1 MTSFHGSE
9 GFLSEVDNASGDI
22 IMSTATASSVDRMV
36 FRKTNAH
43 WGRHIS
49 VTPNNSTNRHL
60 SYGRIILNHA
70 TPSVSFDNGGQE
82 TGFIVLKGQVQV
94 RTSGQH
100 IAIGQYDAVY
110 IPRDSHIEVSTDS
123 TADIAEF
130 SSDVEK
136 KYPFQVVRFA
146 EISKDPGLKFTT
158 GSASAQRHLHML
170 LAKNV
175 EAGRLVAG
183 FTYSEP
189 GNWTSWPPHEHA
201 KMLEEMYV
209 FFDMPAPAYAIQLV
223 YNNTE
228 YPELVTVVR
237 DGDAVLMPSGFHPNV
252 SVPNHRVCFL
262 WAMAAHREVEDRQFG
277 VVNVQPGFDQSG
289 SGLEAGRKK

>member
-1 MTSFHGSE
+1 MTT
-9 GFLSEVDNASGDI
+9 AADI
-22 IMSTATASSVDRMV
+22 HEANLVSSLPQEKMI

-43 WGRHIS
+43 VGRRIS
-49 VTPNNSTNRHL
+49 VSPKNSTNKHL
-60 SYGRIILNHA
+60 SYGRIILNAAHTSEKFSNGREETGLIVLSGAA
-70 TPSVSFDNGGQE
+70 TVRTGGQ
-82 TGFIVLKGQVQV
+82 TIDV
-94 RTSGQH
+94 T
-100 IAIGQYDAVY
+100 QYDAIY
-110 IPRDSHIEVSTDS
+110 IPRDSEIEVSTKSSVDF
-123 TADIAEF
+123 AEF
-130 SSDVEK
+130 SSDVDK
-136 KYPFQVVRFA
+136 RYPLQIVRFA
-146 EISKDPGLKFTT
+146 EISKDPGLKFPT
-158 GSASAQRHLHML
+158 GGPTSRRELHML

-175 EAGRLVAG
+175 QAGRLVAG
-183 FTYSEP
+183 FTFSEP

-237 DGDAVLMPSGFHPNV
+237 DGDAILMPSGYHPNV

-277 VVNVQPGFDQSG
+277 VVNVQPGFDHGG
-289 SGLEAGRKK
+289 SGLEKGKANK